1 MMDGFKGVI
10 GHKEII
16 EYIKNAIKEDKV
28 SHAYI
33 FNGRKGSGKKTLAKL
48 FAMTLECEEHGEE
61 PCGKCA
67 SCLQI
72 KGENH
77 PDVIKVTHEKPN
89 TITVDDIRVQ
99 INNTVGIKPYKGPY
113 KIYIMDEANLM
124 SEQAQNALLKTLEEP
139 PAYAIFFLLTEN
151 VNTLL
156 DTIKSRCV
164 MLKFRNL
171 QDALIK
177 NYLIETM
184 AVPEYKADICAAFA
198 QGNLGQAIMLV
209 NSEHF
214 NEIKE
219 EVTQLLRNIQEME
232 MGEVIEAIKRSTT
245 YKLEISDY
253 LDLIMVW
260 YRDIL
265 LYKATKE
272 IDKII
277 FKEETDAIKNQAT
290 YYSYEKIEDILE
302 ALETAKE
309 RLKANVNFELV
320 MELLFLTI
328 KEK

>member
-1 MMDGFKGVI
+1 MDGFKGVV
-10 GHKEII
+10 GHNDII

-33 FNGRKGSGKKTLAKL
+33 LNGRKGSGKKTMSKL
-48 FAMTLECEEHGEE
+48 FAMTLECEKADVE
-61 PCGKCA
+61 PCGECA
-67 SCLQI
+67 SCIQA
-72 KGENH
+72 KGDNH
-77 PDVIKVTHEKPN
+77 PDIIKVIHEKPN
-89 TITVDDIRVQ
+89 TITVDDIREQ
-99 INNTVGIKPYKGPY
+99 INNTIGIKPYKGPY
-113 KIYIMDEANLM
+113 KIYIIDEADLM
-124 SEQAQNALLKTLEEP
+124 TVQAQNALLKTLEEP
-139 PAYAIFFLLTEN
+139 PAYAVFFLLTEN
-151 VNTLL
+151 VNVLL

-177 NYLIETM
+177 NYLMETM
-184 AVPEYKADICAAFA
+184 EVPDYKADICAAFA

-214 NEIKE
+214 GEIKDE
-219 EVTQLLRNIQEME
+219 AIHLLRNIQNME
-232 MGEVIEAIKRSTT
+232 MGELIDAIKRITS

-253 LDLIMVW
+253 LDLIMIW

-265 LYKATKE
+265 LYKATKDV
-272 IDKII
+272 DKII
-277 FKEETDAIKNQAT
+277 FKEETDVIKEQAT
-290 YYSYEKIEDILE
+290 YYSYEKIEDILK
-302 ALETAKE
+302 ALEAAKE